1 MTVKEC
7 YECLGADY
15 EDVSCRLRS
24 EERILKFLKMVL
36 KDTSFKDLCNAME
49 EQDYEKAFR
58 AVHTLKGVLPV
69 SYTHLGKGGRNNGK
83 NSGSRMSGRRKR
95 PEKKGKSVFPGAG
108 KASQQQNG
116 NVRPGNFADSYR
128 FGDSS
133 AADHAL

>member
-49 EQDYEKAFR
+49 EQDYEKAISCR
-58 AVHTLKGVLPV
+58 
-69 SYTHLGKGGRNNGK
+69 SYAERGIAEPGIDRTGKICGGSHG
-83 NSGSRMSGRRKR
+83 
-95 PEKKGKSVFPGAG
+95 
-108 KASQQQNG
+108 
-116 NVRPGNFADSYR
+116 
-128 FGDSS
+128 S
-133 AADHAL
+133 AARQTGK

>member
-36 KDTSFKDLCNAME
+36 KDTSFKDLCDAME

-58 AVHTLKGVLPV
+58 AVHTLKGVLLNLGLTVQGRYAAALTEALRGRQENEEIKPLFTQLV
-69 SYTHLGKGGRNNGK
+69 SSYGEMCSAIKELAKTSETGGI
-83 NSGSRMSGRRKR
+83 
-95 PEKKGKSVFPGAG
+95 
-108 KASQQQNG
+108 QNG
-116 NVRPGNFADSYR
+116 
-128 FGDSS
+128 
-133 AADHAL
+133 

>member
-36 KDTSFKDLCNAME
+36 KDTSFKDLCDAME

-58 AVHTLKGVLPV
+58 
-69 SYTHLGKGGRNNGK
+69 SYTEGGIAEPGIDRTGKICGG
-83 NSGSRMSGRRKR
+83 
-95 PEKKGKSVFPGAG
+95 
-108 KASQQQNG
+108 
-116 NVRPGNFADSYR
+116 SY
-128 FGDSS
+128 GS
-133 AADHAL
+133 AARQTGK

>member
-58 AVHTLKGVLPV
+58 AVAEPGIDRT
-69 SYTHLGKGGRNNGK
+69 GKICGGSHG
-83 NSGSRMSGRRKR
+83 
-95 PEKKGKSVFPGAG
+95 
-108 KASQQQNG
+108 
-116 NVRPGNFADSYR
+116 
-128 FGDSS
+128 S
-133 AADHAL
+133 AARQTGK

>member
-36 KDTSFKDLCNAME
+36 KDTSFKDLCDAME

-58 AVHTLKGVLPV
+58 AVHTLKGVLLN
-69 SYTHLGKGGRNNGK
+69 LGLTVQGRYAAALTEALRGRQENEEIKPWFPATGK
-83 NSGSRMSGRRKR
+83 CA
-95 PEKKGKSVFPGAG
+95 V
-108 KASQQQNG
+108 
-116 NVRPGNFADSYR
+116 
-128 FGDSS
+128 
-133 AADHAL
+133 L

>member
-36 KDTSFKDLCNAME
+36 KDTSFKDLCDAME

-58 AVHTLKGVLPV
+58 AVHTLKGVLLN
-69 SYTHLGKGGRNNGK
+69 LGLTDREDM
-83 NSGSRMSGRRKR
+83 RRLLRKR
-95 PEKKGKSVFPGAG
+95 C
-108 KASQQQNG
+108 
-116 NVRPGNFADSYR
+116 
-128 FGDSS
+128 
-133 AADHAL
+133 AADRKMRK